1 MKGRLIVHS
10 GEVDTIL
17 EKGMHERLDAQD
29 KVLETLVQ
37 KLDDLKV
44 KRVSDPTLKEKIKS
58 WFGR

>member
-10 GEVDTIL
+10 GDMDVIL

-29 KVLETLVQ
+29 ELLNTLVQ

-58 WFGR
+58 WLGR